1 MPELRWILLGF
12 SIVVLAAIYLWG
24 RRSSRSVPSE
34 DALVRV
40 RPEPSFHT
48 IDEPATNQ
56 FEPANFDPTAEETY
70 DVDAHAAL
78 ADEESVEVEQVL
90 TQEPKR
96 EDSAYTRTAS
106 LPKFTPNETWRGR
119 IEPTFSDGEETAE
132 FASRETKATKASRF
146 ESPPPASAES
156 DMEVA
161 GEEGGESETIAPTL
175 SSGDAPPPKRIERRK
190 ILSLRLAASPHRI
203 EGGRLLEVML
213 AEELQHGKYG
223 IFHRAHQDGTS
234 IFSVAS
240 MVEPGSFDPD
250 SMQTIQYPG
259 VTLFAQLPASVP
271 GMHALNEMIAC
282 ARRLQQSLG
291 GTLQDDRGI
300 PLTVHRIEKLRQEV
314 RDFERPAA
322 QTRAPLH
329 PR

>member
-40 RPEPSFHT
+40 RPEPAMHT
-48 IDEPATNQ
+48 LDEM
-56 FEPANFDPTAEETY
+56 PANPYASPFDPVSDETY
-70 DVDAHAAL
+70 DVDAHAGL
-78 ADEESVEVEQVL
+78 EDEAPTDIEPSPQQEAVDES
-90 TQEPKR
+90 
-96 EDSAYTRTAS
+96 AFIRTAT
-106 LPKFTPNETWRGR
+106 LAKFTANDTWRGR
-119 IEPTFSDGEETAE
+119 IEPTFGDPEQTAE
-132 FASRETKATKASRF
+132 IPSPEARTERSARFVSPAPDVKA
-146 ESPPPASAES
+146 
-156 DMEVA
+156 DV
-161 GEEGGESETIAPTL
+161 EEANEQRSESESIAPTL
-175 SSGDAPPPKRIERRK
+175 SSGDAPVPKRVEKRK

-223 IFHRAHQDGTS
+223 IFHRVHQDGTS

-250 SMQTIQYPG
+250 AMQSIQYPG

-271 GMHALNEMIAC
+271 GMHALNELIAC

-300 PLTVHRIEKLRQEV
+300 PLTVHRIEKLRQDV
-314 RDFERPAA
+314 RDFERSANS
-322 QTRAPLH
+322 
-329 PR
+329 PRPTLR

>member
-40 RPEPSFHT
+40 RPEPGMHT
-48 IDEPATNQ
+48 IDEM
-56 FEPANFDPTAEETY
+56 PANPYASQDFDPISDETY

-78 ADEESVEVEQVL
+78 VDEGPADIEPVPQQGAREES
-90 TQEPKR
+90 
-96 EDSAYTRTAS
+96 AFTRTVS
-106 LPKFTPNETWRGR
+106 LAKFTPNDTWRGR
-119 IEPTFSDGEETAE
+119 IEPTFNDPEQTAE
-132 FASRETKATKASRF
+132 ISSRETSTQRTARF
-146 ESPPPASAES
+146 VSPAPDAQA
-156 DMEVA
+156 DI
-161 GEEGGESETIAPTL
+161 EEANDQHPELDPIAPTL
-175 SSGDAPPPKRIERRK
+175 SSGDAPAPKRVEKRK

-223 IFHRAHQDGTS
+223 IFHRMHQDGTT

-250 SMQTIQYPG
+250 AMQSVQYPG

-271 GMHALNEMIAC
+271 GMHALNELIAC

-300 PLTVHRIEKLRQEV
+300 PLTVHRIEKLRQDV
-314 RDFERPAA
+314 RDFERSANS
-322 QTRAPLH
+322 
-329 PR
+329 PRLTPR